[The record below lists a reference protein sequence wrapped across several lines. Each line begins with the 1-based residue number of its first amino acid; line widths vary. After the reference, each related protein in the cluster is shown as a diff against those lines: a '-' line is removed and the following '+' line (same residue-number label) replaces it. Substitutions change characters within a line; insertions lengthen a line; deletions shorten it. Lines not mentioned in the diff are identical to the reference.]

1 VSGLPA
7 GQTRVRSPSDGG
19 PARPTLRLMLTH
31 PAHLLSFGL
40 GSGLVPVS
48 PGTAGTLLALPLH
61 WLASAWL
68 VPIAH
73 LALIALLCIAGA
85 VAAART
91 CRALGS
97 GDHGAVVIDEV
108 VSFLLVLYFV
118 PATLAWQALAFVT
131 FRCFDVLKP
140 WPIRWCDRNV
150 HGGLGVMLDDLLAG
164 LATIATVLLLAALAG
179 A

>member
-1 VSGLPA
+1 MSGLPP
-7 GQTRVRSPSDGG
+7 GETGVRSLPEGG
-19 PARPTLRLMLTH
+19 TTRPTLRLMLSH

-68 VPIAH
+68 APAAH
-73 LALIALLCIAGA
+73 LALIALLCVVGA
-85 VAAART
+85 AAAART
-91 CRALGS
+91 CTALGS

-108 VSFLLVLYFV
+108 VSFLLVLFFV
-118 PATLAWQALAFVT
+118 PATLIWQAVAFVV

-164 LATIATVLLLAALAG
+164 LATIATVLPLAALAG